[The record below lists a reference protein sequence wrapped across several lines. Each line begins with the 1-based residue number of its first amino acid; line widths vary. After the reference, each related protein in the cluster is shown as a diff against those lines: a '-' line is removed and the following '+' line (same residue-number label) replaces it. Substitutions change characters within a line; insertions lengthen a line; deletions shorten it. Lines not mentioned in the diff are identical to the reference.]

1 MTSAPGLNP
10 INKICG
16 INLCYSD
23 FKLFQFLTNQSAHKA
38 AHICCKFAVYRIGLR
53 GMCVSV
59 WACWLAWMVGCWR
72 WLDYLEIWN
81 GGGMQGEEDPTDA
94 VIANLG
100 FETAL
105 FMVET
110 YI

>member
-1 MTSAPGLNP
+1 MTASNQSEWFISKQCSNAMTSAPGLNP

-59 WACWLAWMVGCWR
+59 W
-72 WLDYLEIWN
+72 
-81 GGGMQGEEDPTDA
+81 T
-94 VIANLG
+94 
-100 FETAL
+100 
-105 FMVET
+105 
-110 YI
+110 